1 MNVREILEQLTDV
14 AMSYQSAMIT
24 ANSCQK
30 TAHDRKLANEAESIF
45 ETALDEA
52 EKKLRTK

>member
-24 ANSCQK
+24 ANSCQ